1 MTETSF
7 LDAAEMDLDEQMKD
21 SSHIDVVLAEWD
33 LSPRSDTNSCPFDVV
48 GGVTDGSET
57 FDIVIIDSDAELVLD
72 GNDDLHHRQGV
83 DTEVI
88 DEG

>member
-1 MTETSF
+1 
-7 LDAAEMDLDEQMKD
+7 MDLDERIKN
-21 SSHIDVVLAEWD
+21 STHIDAVLARWATW
-33 LSPRSDTNSCPFDVV
+33 PGQTNSCPFNVV

-57 FDIVIIDSDAELVLD
+57 FDIVIIDSDAELILD
-72 GNDDLHHRQGV
+72 GNNDLHHSQGV